1 MYNTDEQTHED
12 ILKQELVAFHLGN
25 PVYSVAIDK
34 TQIYDANGKQLMR
47 MYQDMISIKKLL
59 NSAKNI
65 ADTSK
70 KLNK

>member
-34 TQIYDANGKQLMR
+34 TQIYEADITTLMR
-47 MYQDMISIKKLL
+47 MYQDMRSIKKLL
-59 NSAKNI
+59 YSAKNI

-70 KLNK
+70 KINI

>member
-12 ILKQELVAFHLGN
+12 MLKQELVAFHLSN

-34 TQIYDANGKQLMR
+34 TQIYDADTITLMR
-47 MYQDMISIKKLL
+47 MYQDMRSIKKLL
-59 NSAKNI
+59 YSAKNI

-70 KLNK
+70 KINI